1 MAALSIPF
9 ISAREMA
16 EQLSFTAL
24 VAHLRQAHQQPAPDA
39 QRLYM
44 PEPLADGSENGFLIW
59 PAWQHGS
66 NLGVKICTLFP
77 HNQKRPTVQALYALF
92 DGADGHLQALL
103 DGTEMTYWKTAADSA
118 LGADLLA
125 RQDAQTLLMV
135 GAGSMAPHM
144 VKAYRAIRPGLSR
157 VLVWNRTPERA
168 QALVDSLHGIAAEVV
183 EDLCEAVQAADIVCS
198 VTASSSALIRG
209 DCLRAGTHVDLIGG
223 YTPQMREAD
232 DAAMRRARIYVDSRW
247 FTVDH
252 VGDLTQPIANG
263 VIVRGD
269 VLGDLFELCSG
280 RVPARQHASDITLFK
295 SGGGAHLDLMTA
307 QHIAARLL
315 GKTEE

>member
-9 ISAREMA
+9 ISAQEMA
-16 EQLSFTAL
+16 QQLGFTAL
-24 VAHLRQAHQQPAPDA
+24 VAHLRLAHQLPAPDA

-44 PEPLADGSENGFLIW
+44 PQPLADGSENGLLVW

-77 HNQKRPTVQALYALF
+77 HNQQRPTVQALYALF
-92 DGADGHLQALL
+92 DGTDGHLQALI

-125 RQDAQTLLMV
+125 RQDVQTLLVV
-135 GAGSMAPHM
+135 GAGSLAPHM

-168 QALVDSLHGIAAEVV
+168 HALVASLQGIAAEVAP
-183 EDLCEAVQAADIVCS
+183 DLCEAVQAADIVCA
-198 VTASSSALIRG
+198 VTASSRALIRG
-209 DCLRAGTHVDLIGG
+209 DYLRAGTHVDLIGG

-232 DAAMRRARIYVDSRW
+232 DATLRRARVYVDSRW
-247 FTVDH
+247 FTVEH
-252 VGDLTQPIANG
+252 VGDLTQPLAAG
-263 VIVRGD
+263 VISPED
-269 VLGDLFELCSG
+269 ILGDLFGLCSG
-280 RVPARQHASDITLFK
+280 SVAGRQQAWDITLFK

-315 GKTEE
+315 GKTEQ